1 MMTVLPTTDKSAT
14 TSLVSNTLSIIALEP
29 TSDIKSDHT
38 LVYWLLI
45 IIFRDPTFPNVQ
57 QFGNSGKENQPFRGK
72 NLENLGGQFSPSS
85 FEQVRERK
93 RDRRMERENVQ
104 RTERC
109 MGQVNKNC
117 KAIPKIKL

>member
-14 TSLVSNTLSIIALEP
+14 TSLVSNTLSVIALEP

-45 IIFRDPTFPNVQ
+45 IIFRDRTFPNVQ

-72 NLENLGGQFSPSS
+72 NLENLGGQFSTSS

-93 RDRRMERENVQ
+93 RDRRMERALFPCTLQ
-104 RTERC
+104 GTERC
-109 MGQVNKNC
+109 MGQVK
-117 KAIPKIKL
+117 KKLQSNS